1 MRAEERRERRYSD
14 SSLDDA
20 RCVCERL
27 FMCCVSRVCVPA
39 CCVCRGANE
48 SNVDIY
54 IDIRFFDRAL
64 PRIPVRRP
72 HPVVVRSPRRAH
84 QPHSHIRH
92 AMPWPHRACRHA
104 IHLQRH
110 ALGSAGVSHGAHAL
124 SNSLQLVSHGTHRA
138 LSVDEKRKQSKR
150 NDRGWHLS
158 LNVCRAA

>member
-1 MRAEERRERRYSD
+1 MRKRGERDGTAIPLLTTRVACANAC
-14 SSLDDA
+14 LCA
-20 RCVCERL
+20 VCHACASQRA
-27 FMCCVSRVCVPA
+27 VCAGV
-39 CCVCRGANE
+39 RTNR

-54 IDIRFFDRAL
+54 IDISFFDRAL

-72 HPVVVRSPRRAH
+72 HPVWLCARRGAPTSPTL
-84 QPHSHIRH
+84 IRH